1 MCAFLRKELQPTTW
15 SSLLRTPGKYVLAY
29 GHHFVTAKVEEDGSL
44 LVNFTNRTHAFQSFI
59 LGHTKESQAF
69 SRCEDSA
76 RLVANPEAFDVV
88 CRVCTREER
97 PAEQEACDDSVEHP
111 LVYPGAGIP
120 EEVLVELPSFF
131 FSLQYLRAL
140 ACTNVRMRR
149 AAGNPQ
155 NWRDRIL
162 FLHTDEFQAES
173 VLQAVRGVMALSR
186 NVTLRVR
193 QLAMFQPSNAL
204 LVWRAESVQI
214 PQNMVNGMSGFR
226 SVGPLM
232 GGASFNLQL
241 PKSASGL
248 YIVVREWRGAKQ
260 TYLRIDN
267 LFRPETMWSFGV
279 NQETARPHPGRHR
292 FQILP
297 DVWNRFDVRWT
308 NNSFQVSLN
317 GVGVSNL
324 RQRHPNDDS
333 RARAAPPL
341 SEVCIWVFGRLRPQ
355 ERLPLMQALPSCIL
369 LNAEVHCCICD
380 RNYTL

>member
-1 MCAFLRKELQPTTW
+1 
-15 SSLLRTPGKYVLAY
+15 
-29 GHHFVTAKVEEDGSL
+29 
-44 LVNFTNRTHAFQSFI
+44 
-59 LGHTKESQAF
+59 
-69 SRCEDSA
+69 
-76 RLVANPEAFDVV
+76 
-88 CRVCTREER
+88 
-97 PAEQEACDDSVEHP
+97 
-111 LVYPGAGIP
+111 
-120 EEVLVELPSFF
+120 
-131 FSLQYLRAL
+131 
-140 ACTNVRMRR
+140 
-149 AAGNPQ
+149 
-155 NWRDRIL
+155 
-162 FLHTDEFQAES
+162 
-173 VLQAVRGVMALSR
+173 MALSR

-248 YIVVREWRGAKQ
+248 YIAVREWRGAKQ

-380 RNYTL
+380 RNYTLSQPRWAVCSFCDTWVCRSHVKDTPFRLCPRCPMQLGDYLGGSDPTTLTSSAYKSAVTFWEGLDLHEAGDPTDKPTLVICGLLRRHRQLITLLASGSGAYSRSSGRDGV

>member
-1 MCAFLRKELQPTTW
+1 
-15 SSLLRTPGKYVLAY
+15 
-29 GHHFVTAKVEEDGSL
+29 
-44 LVNFTNRTHAFQSFI
+44 
-59 LGHTKESQAF
+59 
-69 SRCEDSA
+69 
-76 RLVANPEAFDVV
+76 
-88 CRVCTREER
+88 
-97 PAEQEACDDSVEHP
+97 
-111 LVYPGAGIP
+111 
-120 EEVLVELPSFF
+120 
-131 FSLQYLRAL
+131 
-140 ACTNVRMRR
+140 
-149 AAGNPQ
+149 
-155 NWRDRIL
+155 
-162 FLHTDEFQAES
+162 
-173 VLQAVRGVMALSR
+173 MALSR

-317 GVGVSNL
+317 GVGVSNKAAASER
-324 RQRHPNDDS
+324 RQPGTGCASFVRGMHLGFWQ
-333 RARAAPPL
+333 APPTRAIASYASTAIL
-341 SEVCIWVFGRLRPQ
+341 HSSECGS
-355 ERLPLMQALPSCIL
+355 ALL
-369 LNAEVHCCICD
+369 HM
-380 RNYTL
+380 